1 MTEEQR
7 KIFEL
12 LAEKHANK
20 MRVIKGVLHKDSRD
34 DFKTGAETAWPM
46 AEAAGIRKIITALR
60 REATLFG
67 TGTAHNAQDVAD
79 WLESKFAAELEGK

>member
-1 MTEEQR
+1 MTEEHLK
-7 KIFEL
+7 KIE
-12 LAEKHANK
+12 AIG
-20 MRVIKGVLHKDSRD
+20 RIKSPLMERSSTV
-34 DFKTGAETAWPM
+34 KTVFMAGADAAWPV